1 MRDEKLIHPKQ
12 TTLITDTLSKEKRYE
27 LIAQAAMEL
36 TARKNY
42 RKDEQLE
49 IWSTNDTQVDF
60 GKVVKLC
67 G

>member
-1 MRDEKLIHPKQ
+1 MRDKKLLHFKQ
-12 TTLITDTLSKEKRYE
+12 TPASTDVLSKEKRYE

-36 TARKNY
+36 TTRDNH

-49 IWSTNDTQVDF
+49 IWNTNDTQVDF